1 MTTKK
6 ITKRYFDAD
15 SFYTHIGIFATV
27 MACHGFTKVSKIYL
41 DKIVNFKQ
49 IIEEVLWLFKGA
61 KTKNLKNPT
70 KDKNIMRNNF
80 VREI

>member
-27 MACHGFTKVSKIYL
+27 MACHGFTKVRKIYL

-49 IIEEVLWLFKGA
+49 IIEEVL
-61 KTKNLKNPT
+61 
-70 KDKNIMRNNF
+70 
-80 VREI
+80 